1 MNIFQFFDLLN
12 ILENINVFKFVFGF
26 LIIEVLW
33 FIIQSYGIIDNIIY
47 VLNIVLFV
55 FKILIGI
62 IGISPFLYIL
72 YKFVPKICIAI
83 YTFTTCAYQVVA
95 NLRDENFLLFLK
107 NQNKKRLEKRKRRSK
122 IYSKLKSFESLDD
135 AFSFLKKNPVD
146 GVHYNFWYRIF
157 I

>member
-1 MNIFQFFDLLN
+1 MNIFQFFDLLT
-12 ILENINVFKFVFGF
+12 ILENIHVFKFIFGF

-33 FIIQSYGIIDNIIY
+33 FIIQSYGILDNIIY
-47 VLNIVLFV
+47 VLNIVLFF

-72 YKFVPKICIAI
+72 FKFVPKICIEI
-83 YTFTTCAYQVVA
+83 YTFTTCAYKVVA
-95 NLRDENFLLFLK
+95 NLRDENFLLFFK

-122 IYSKLKSFESLDD
+122 IYSKLKSFESLED

-146 GVHYNFWYRIF
+146 GVHYNFW
-157 I
+157 